1 MALLYDISR
10 HGVVPQP
17 PGRQGGVQPL
27 DLLVIHGPMDLS
39 TPSASGW
46 SSIAPTVA
54 YINFLGVTVTCYVP
68 LSRYDS
74 PTVAYN
80 TY

>member
-1 MALLYDISR
+1 M
-10 HGVVPQP
+10 
-17 PGRQGGVQPL
+17 
-27 DLLVIHGPMDLS
+27 IHGPMDLS

-68 LSRYDS
+68 LGRYDS

>member
-1 MALLYDISR
+1 MGVPAVSNCPTGVLLTYINLV
-10 HGVVPQP
+10 GVSAVCS
-17 PGRQGGVQPL
+17 
-27 DLLVIHGPMDLS
+27 GPMDLS
-39 TPSASGW
+39 TPSVSGW

-68 LSRYDS
+68 LGRYDS